1 MTYEELQQKI
11 DDVMGMIDERYK
23 GAMKAYHKYYDECLE
38 KGIIVVKP
46 EPQRSLFENHAF
58 RLIDKLKKDFAMQD
72 TPADIGDVIR
82 TEKYMMKVDRIEVG
96 ASDYPQ
102 LQFYGIYLKRDG
114 TPLARQIC
122 LPIQQR
128 DIIRVVK
135 NSPNGPKIK
144 KLQTY

>member
-11 DDVMGMIDERYK
+11 ADVMEMIDVRYK
-23 GAMKAYHKYYDECLE
+23 GAIKAHYKYLDGLE
-38 KGIIVVKP
+38 KGRIVVKP
-46 EPQRSLFENHAF
+46 EPDRTLFEHQAY
-58 RLIDKLKKDFAMQD
+58 RLIEKLKKDFAMQD

-114 TPLARQIC
+114 TPLSRQIG